1 MTMATERDRCSTGV
15 PNADRVLDGGLLA
28 ESATLL
34 RGAPGAGKT
43 IFGLHFL
50 TADPADTGLYIN
62 LGEPPAYLHETAD
75 RFDRPTDTVDVLD
88 LSPSGDAFHGD
99 SAYDLFHAD
108 EVERSPITES
118 IRDRVDRVEPDRAL
132 VDPITELR
140 HLAPDERQFRTQVL
154 GLINFL
160 KARGVTVVLT
170 SQAASS
176 VPDDD
181 LQFLVDAVIA
191 LDVDEHRRT
200 LSVPKFRGSA
210 ARRGPH
216 TVTIDDAGMRLW
228 PQLDPERHHRD
239 RPLDELA
246 SGVAGLDGLLDGG
259 ITMGALTFL
268 SGPTGVGKTTTALQ
282 FITQAARR
290 GEESVLYSFEE
301 SPQTMVARAES
312 IGIPLSQLREAGTVA
327 IESIGPNEMTVDEF
341 TARLQ
346 QRVEEGAT
354 VVSIDG
360 VAGFERA
367 FAEDTGDPIDAL
379 VAVARYLRNIGVT
392 GLFTNEVHQITGDF
406 YATEQRV
413 SHLADDIVVFRH
425 VEYRGELQKVVGVLK
440 RRTSAV
446 DTGLRL
452 FEVTDE
458 GIVVGEPLSELRGIL
473 TGTPDWHDNG

>member
-118 IRDRVDRVEPDRAL
+118 IRDRVDRVEPDRVL

-154 GLINFL
+154 GLIDFL

-239 RPLDELA
+239 RSLDELA

-259 ITMGALTFL
+259 ITTGALTFL

-282 FITQAARR
+282 FMTQAARR

-367 FAEDTGDPIDAL
+367 FAGDAGDPIDAL

>member
-1 MTMATERDRCSTGV
+1 MTTATERDRCSTGV

-75 RFDRPTDTVDVLD
+75 RFDRPTDGL

-118 IRDRVDRVEPDRAL
+118 IRDRVDRVEPDRVL

-154 GLINFL
+154 GLIDFL

-181 LQFLVDAVIA
+181 LQFLADAVIA
-191 LDVDEHRRT
+191 LDVDERRRT

-239 RPLDELA
+239 RSLDELA

-282 FITQAARR
+282 FMTQAARR

-312 IGIPLSQLREAGTVA
+312 IGIPLRRLRAAGTVA

-367 FAEDTGDPIDAL
+367 FAADAEDPIDAL

-392 GLFTNEVHQITGDF
+392 GLFTNEVHRITGDF

-452 FEVTDE
+452 FEITGD
-458 GIVVGEPLSELRGIL
+458 GIAVGEPRSELRGIL
-473 TGTPDWHDNG
+473 TGTPDWNDDG